1 MDYKHLD
8 IGDRIRFLPKQAG
21 LTLNQLAEMA
31 DIDGGF
37 INCIE
42 NGKKTPSLRTLG
54 KIARALN
61 VSIADIFSEHDF
73 KVKDV
78 FDHQVSSQVRAILK
92 GKPQQEREKF
102 LAVLKTLQNKGIL
115 SAVFDILHTGNRG
128 RRLVIK
134 Y

>member
-1 MDYKHLD
+1 MDYSHLN
-8 IGDRIRFLPKQAG
+8 IGGRIRFLRKQAG

-42 NGKKTPSLRTLG
+42 NGKKTPSLRTLV

-61 VSIADIFSEHDF
+61 VSVVNIFAEDDF

-102 LAVLKTLQNKGIL
+102 LAVLKTLKNREIL
-115 SAVFDILHTGNRG
+115 SAMFDILHTGNRG
-128 RRLVIK
+128 RRPVGSR
-134 Y
+134 

>member
-1 MDYKHLD
+1 MDCKHLN
-8 IGDRIRFLPKQAG
+8 IGGRIRFLRKQAG

-42 NGKKTPSLRTLG
+42 NGKKTPSLRTLV
-54 KIARALN
+54 KIAAALN
-61 VSIADIFSEHDF
+61 VSIVDIFSEQDF
-73 KVKDV
+73 VKDV

-92 GKPQQEREKF
+92 GKPPQEREKF
-102 LAVLKTLQNKGIL
+102 LAVLKTLKKSEIL
-115 SAVFDILHTGNRG
+115 SAMFDILHTGNRG
-128 RRLVIK
+128 RRLVSK

>member
-1 MDYKHLD
+1 MNYKYLN
-8 IGDRIRFLPKQAG
+8 IGVRIRFLRKQAG

-42 NGKKTPSLRTLG
+42 NGKKTPSLRTLV
-54 KIARALN
+54 KIAAALN
-61 VSIADIFSEHDF
+61 VSIVDIFSEQDF
-73 KVKDV
+73 VKDV

-102 LAVLKTLQNKGIL
+102 LAVLKTLKKREIL
-115 SAVFDILHTGNRG
+115 SAMFDILHTGNRA
-128 RRLVIK
+128 RRLVSK

>member
-1 MDYKHLD
+1 MDYKHLN
-8 IGDRIRFLPKQAG
+8 IGGRIRFLRKQAG
-21 LTLNQLAEMA
+21 LTLSQLAEMA

-42 NGKKTPSLRTLG
+42 SGKKTPSLRTLV

-61 VSIADIFSEHDF
+61 ASIVDIFSEDDF

-92 GKPQQEREKF
+92 GKPQQDREKF
-102 LAVLKTLQNKGIL
+102 LAVLKTLKNREIL
-115 SAVFDILHTGNRG
+115 SAMFDILHNGNRA
-128 RRLVIK
+128 RRPVGSR
-134 Y
+134 

>member
-1 MDYKHLD
+1 MNYMHLN
-8 IGDRIRFLPKQAG
+8 IGARIRFLRKQAG

-42 NGKKTPSLRTLG
+42 NGKKTPSLRTLV
-54 KIARALN
+54 KIAGALN
-61 VSIADIFSEHDF
+61 VSIVDIFSEQDF
-73 KVKDV
+73 VKDV

-102 LAVLKTLQNKGIL
+102 LAVLKTLKKREIL
-115 SAVFDILHTGNRG
+115 SAMFDILHTGNRA
-128 RRLVIK
+128 RRLVSK